1 MEVKDCRVQLQ
12 GTVYIDSV
20 FLVNLV
26 MDLYLLAL
34 TVKILGKTVTY
45 ARIFAGSAV
54 GAAGYCIV
62 LCLPELPGSLKVLFG
77 MIPVGALMIK
87 IACRTDGI
95 RELVRGMGYL
105 YTFSFV
111 LGGFILFLK
120 GRIGELSG
128 GGDSIAV
135 LSGAA
140 FTGYALCRRGIILFQ
155 ERKRNPGRGNL
166 FCRVSLPGDEGP
178 VEFQAL
184 IDTGNGL
191 TEPVSQKPVAI
202 LEAQAWD
209 RMKTRMQPEKY
220 RVIPYHSIGKEN
232 GVMEGYEIDT
242 MRVMRKENEK
252 QYDKV
257 IIAIFKGKV
266 SGKGSYQ
273 MILPPELSV

>member
-12 GTVYIDSV
+12 NTVYIDSV
-20 FLVNLV
+20 FLANLV

-34 TVKILGKTVTY
+34 TVKILGKPAAY

-54 GAAGYCIV
+54 GAGGYCII
-62 LCLPELPGSLKVLFG
+62 LCLPELPGTLRVLFG

-95 RELVRGMGYL
+95 RELFRGMGYL
-105 YTFSFV
+105 YSFSFI

-120 GRIGELSG
+120 GRIGEFSE

-135 LSGAA
+135 LAGAA
-140 FTGYALCRRGIILFQ
+140 FGGFVLCRKGISLCQ
-155 ERKRNPGRGNL
+155 EKRRDL
-166 FCRVSLPGDEGP
+166 FCRVRLPGDDGP
-178 VEFQAL
+178 VEFRAL

-202 LEAQAWD
+202 LDEQAWEGL
-209 RMKTRMQPEKY
+209 RIWMRPEKY
-220 RVIPYHSIGKEN
+220 KIIPYHSLGKEN

-242 MRVMRKENEK
+242 MKVMRKESEK